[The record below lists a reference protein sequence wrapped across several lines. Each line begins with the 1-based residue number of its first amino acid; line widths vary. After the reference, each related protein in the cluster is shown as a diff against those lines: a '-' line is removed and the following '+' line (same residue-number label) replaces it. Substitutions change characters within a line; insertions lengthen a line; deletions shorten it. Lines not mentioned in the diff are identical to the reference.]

1 MTKHVLISIKPR
13 YAKKIWCGEKR
24 YEFRRAIPQEH
35 VPLATRFYV
44 YESAPV
50 KRIVGYFV
58 VDAMLGGD
66 GLMSLWDVTKDYAG
80 IGLHEY
86 VRYFSGAQWKCAM
99 HIPFAQKFLFPRE
112 LWEIGLKRAPQNYLY
127 LTPEQS
133 QKLESFGFSLIPRK
147 NGFL

>member
-58 VDAMLGGD
+58 VDAMLGGE
-66 GLMSLWDVTKDYAG
+66 SLWTLWDATRDYAG
-80 IGLHEY
+80 IGFEEFC
-86 VRYFSGAQWKCAM
+86 RYFEGAPMKHAL

-133 QKLESFGFSLIPRK
+133 QRLESFGFSGMPRK
-147 NGFL
+147 NEFL

>member
-13 YAKKIWCGEKR
+13 YAAKIWSGEKQF
-24 YEFRRAIPQEH
+24 EFRRAVPKEL
-35 VPLATRFYV
+35 VPLDTCFYV

-58 VDAMLGGD
+58 VDHVRGGE
-66 GLMSLWDVTKDYAG
+66 SLWTLWDATRDYAG
-80 IGLHEY
+80 IGFEEFC
-86 VRYFSGAQWKCAM
+86 RYFEGAPRNHAL
-99 HIPFAQKFLFPRE
+99 HIMFAQKLLYTRE
-112 LWEIGLKRAPQNYLY
+112 LWEIGLKRPPQNYLY

-133 QKLESFGFSLIPRK
+133 QRLESFGFSSIPRT

>member
-13 YAKKIWCGEKR
+13 YAKKIWSGEKR

-44 YESAPV
+44 YESAPAM
-50 KRIVGYFV
+50 RIVGYFV
-58 VDAMLGGD
+58 VDRVLGGE
-66 GLMSLWDVTKDYAG
+66 SLWTLWDATRDYAG
-80 IGLHEY
+80 IGFEEFC
-86 VRYFSGAQWKCAM
+86 RYFEGAPMKRAL
-99 HIPFAQKFLFPRE
+99 HIPFAQKLLFPRE

-127 LTPEQS
+127 LTPEQA
-133 QKLESFGFSLIPRK
+133 QKLESFGFSSIPRT